1 MKIYI
6 DLSKD
11 DKELAVTIHSSNQA
25 AADKLA
31 AYLMA
36 YEDSILAYDERGAKP
51 LRIDEILCIYTSR
64 KKVYVRTMQGEYEV
78 RQRLYEWEER
88 LSMQDYVRI
97 SQSEIVNLHH
107 VLRFDLT
114 MSGSITIEIKNHH
127 KGMVSR
133 RYLPKIRKRLER
145 MKQL

>member
-11 DKELAVTIHSSNQA
+11 DKALAVTIHFSNQA

-36 YEDSILAYDERGAKP
+36 YEDSILAYDERGVKP

-88 LSMQDYVRI
+88 LSMQDFVRI
-97 SQSEIVNLHH
+97 SHSEIVNLHH
-107 VLRFDLT
+107 VLRFDLS
-114 MSGSITIEIKNHH
+114 MSGSITIEMKNHY
-127 KGMVSR
+127 KGMVSNVLCR
-133 RYLPKIRKRLER
+133 RFTSVWKG
-145 MKQL
+145 

>member
-25 AADKLA
+25 VADKLA

-64 KKVYVRTMQGEYEV
+64 KKS
-78 RQRLYEWEER
+78 LCA
-88 LSMQDYVRI
+88 
-97 SQSEIVNLHH
+97 
-107 VLRFDLT
+107 
-114 MSGSITIEIKNHH
+114 NHA
-127 KGMVSR
+127 GRV
-133 RYLPKIRKRLER
+133 
-145 MKQL
+145 